1 MADFREENAVSTG
14 FYLSR
19 MIILCIPI
27 VNVIAALVW
36 AFTGSSKESRNFG
49 KAGLFTILIVT
60 AVVAALGLVSF
71 FMIKN
76 SLLMQI

>member
-1 MADFREENAVSTG
+1 MSEFREENAVSTG

-19 MIILCIPI
+19 MIILCIPV

-36 AFTGSSKESRNFG
+36 AFTGSSRETRNFG

-60 AVVAALGLVSF
+60 AVVTALGLVSF
-71 FMIKN
+71 FVIRN
-76 SLLMQI
+76 TLLMQI